1 MKIKIKKIEIYTI
14 TQSTK
19 DFVFEVDEFKNC
31 TPAFIGSTPIEFM
44 DYITNDVED
53 INDFIKENEGIIGE
67 DTQKAL
73 YLLDVEPLYE
83 IQEDSRNDYEDSW
96 FVMDS
101 KIDKDIEQYSEIS
114 KSKNV
119 L

>member
-1 MKIKIKKIEIYTI
+1 VKIKIKKIETYTV

-19 DFVFEVDEFKNC
+19 DFIFELGEFKNC
-31 TPAFIGSTPIEFM
+31 TPAFIGNTPIEFM

-53 INDFIKENEGIIGE
+53 IDHFIKENKSIMGE
-67 DTQKAL
+67 DTQKSL
-73 YLLDVEPLYE
+73 YLLDVKPLYK

-96 FVMDS
+96 FVMDPQ
-101 KIDKDIEQYSEIS
+101 IEENVTQTSVSS

>member
-1 MKIKIKKIEIYTI
+1 MK
-14 TQSTK
+14 
-19 DFVFEVDEFKNC
+19 D
-31 TPAFIGSTPIEFM
+31 
-44 DYITNDVED
+44 
-53 INDFIKENEGIIGE
+53 IIGE
-67 DTQKAL
+67 QDTQKAL

-101 KIDKDIEQYSEIS
+101 KIDREEYSEQYSEIS